1 LRIEVVVAH
10 VAAAAR
16 NIERDD
22 HPVVGLDMS
31 DVGARLLDDPHRFVS
46 EDVPLRQEHTEQSVE
61 MQIGATDGSGL

>member
-1 LRIEVVVAH
+1 
-10 VAAAAR
+10 
-16 NIERDD
+16 
-22 HPVVGLDMS
+22 MS